1 MPQKR
6 RSLLFLPLF
15 VLACALLGGFIGPH
29 LDIASAATAADDDD
43 VKSSLKTFT
52 KAYNVVEE
60 NFAEPVN
67 ADKAIYNGAIP
78 GMLRTLDPH
87 SNYYDTHTFA
97 IMREGQRGNYYG
109 VGMKVGVRNGKA
121 TVFEPF
127 KDSPAFKAGLRPG
140 DYMISI
146 NDKPTSA
153 MGQNEV
159 ADTLKGPRGT
169 QVKIEVQRDGV
180 PKPIVFS
187 VTRDSITRHSVPD
200 AISLGKGVWYIWIE
214 EFDEPTSRELSAN
227 LDRIGENNIKGLILD
242 LRGNPG
248 GLLNEGVAVADKFL
262 TKGDVI
268 VSHRGRASAEKTYTA
283 RNGNHGHMYPIVVM
297 VNRSSASAA
306 EIVSGALQDHDRAWI
321 FGDNTF
327 GKGLVQTVFPI
338 IENSG
343 LALTTAKYYTPSGRL
358 IQRDYSHTSF
368 FDYYYKAN
376 TEARNMQDVKMTD
389 SGRTV
394 YGGGGISP
402 DEKYTVP
409 KLDKFQIDLLRR
421 AEFFNFTAN
430 FLGSTNPKIDKTWV
444 AETPTVDAFHQ
455 YLLKEKVAFTEA
467 DFTQH
472 LDWIKHQLQYEIYFS
487 GISSEDSRV
496 YEKSTDPAVLRAV
509 EALPKAQ
516 ALLNSAKKMI
526 VQRMAK

>member
-6 RSLLFLPLF
+6 RSVLFLPLF
-15 VLACALLGGFIGPH
+15 ILACALLGGFVGPH

-43 VKSSLKTFT
+43 VKASLKSFT

-60 NFAEPVN
+60 NFAEPLN

-127 KDSPAFKAGLRPG
+127 KGSPAFKAGLRPG
-140 DYMISI
+140 DYMKSI
-146 NDKPTSA
+146 NDKLTST
-153 MGQNEV
+153 MGPNEV

-169 QVKIEVQRDGV
+169 QVKIEVERDGV
-180 PKPIVFS
+180 AKPIVFE
-187 VTRDSITRHSVPD
+187 VTRDSITRNSVPD
-200 AISLGKGVWYIWIE
+200 AISLGNGVWYIWIE
-214 EFDEPTSRELSAN
+214 EFDEPTSRELTAN
-227 LDRIGENNIKGLILD
+227 LERIGEKNIKGLILD

-262 TKGDVI
+262 NKDDVI
-268 VSHRGRASAEKTYTA
+268 VSHRGRASAEKVYTA
-283 RNGNHGHMYPIVVM
+283 RNGNHGNLYPIVVM

-306 EIVSGALQDHDRAWI
+306 EIVSGALQDHDRAWV

-327 GKGLVQTVFPI
+327 GKGLVQTVYPI
-338 IENSG
+338 VENSG

-402 DEKYTVP
+402 DEKYTAP
-409 KLDKFQIDLLRR
+409 KLDKFQVDMLRR
-421 AEFFNFTAN
+421 TAFFNFTAYY
-430 FLGSTNPKIDKTWV
+430 LGSTNPKIDKTWSPSTAV
-444 AETPTVDAFHQ
+444 VDAFHQ
-455 YLLKEKVAFTEA
+455 YLMKEKVPFTEA

-487 GISSEDSRV
+487 AISSEDSRIF
-496 YEKSTDPAVLRAV
+496 EKITDPAVAKAV